1 MTFDWLEFLACLVPV
16 WFVISTYNEN
26 SACYLYPNLSG
37 SQYMTSR
44 VKGYE
49 SVPYF
54 VLLTK
59 RDALDLCFFAQ
70 P

>member
-1 MTFDWLEFLACLVPV
+1 
-16 WFVISTYNEN
+16 FVISTYNEN